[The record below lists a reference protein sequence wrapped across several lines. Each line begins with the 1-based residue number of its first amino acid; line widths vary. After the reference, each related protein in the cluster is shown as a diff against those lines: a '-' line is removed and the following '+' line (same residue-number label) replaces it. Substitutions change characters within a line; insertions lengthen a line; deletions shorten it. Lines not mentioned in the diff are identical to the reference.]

1 MSSIALVDLL
11 HTLSETNIMMNATMN
26 QTEWDEMYRKLYDAY
41 EYSMVRNEQIRHDI
55 GELLDYMISINK
67 RVFK

>member
-1 MSSIALVDLL
+1 MHSIALVDLL
-11 HTLSETNIMMNATMN
+11 HTLSETNIMMT

-55 GELLDYMISINK
+55 GELLDYMMSINK
-67 RVFK
+67 RFVK

>member
-41 EYSMVRNEQIRHDI
+41 EYSMVRNEQIRHNI
-55 GELLDYMISINK
+55 GELLDYMIQYKQMI
-67 RVFK
+67 R

>member
-1 MSSIALVDLL
+1 
-11 HTLSETNIMMNATMN
+11 MMNATMT

-55 GELLDYMISINK
+55 GELLDYMMSINK
-67 RVFK
+67 RFFK